1 MPIYQIERI
10 SRDTGMAKKELE
22 SAPFLAIAFIQ
33 QEMKHGKDYI
43 YRLVG
48 RLENGKIVSDEP
60 DHHTMNKDQ
69 LHRFHQYIGSMAES
83 SYTNPFT
90 SPYRDDP
97 DMAEY
102 VDTTSRLTSNKQSR
116 LRKLLQNSKPTRG
129 RRF

>member
-33 QEMKHGKDYI
+33 QEMKHGKDYT

-60 DHHTMNKDQ
+60 DHNTMNKDQ
-69 LHRFHQYIGSMAES
+69 LHRFHQYIGSMAE
-83 SYTNPFT
+83 
-90 SPYRDDP
+90 
-97 DMAEY
+97 
-102 VDTTSRLTSNKQSR
+102 RLIH
-116 LRKLLQNSKPTRG
+116 
-129 RRF
+129 